1 MLRQSMLDKFICY
14 CMKRTSSTC
23 GTRVGTRKR
32 ESLKT
37 YPRASG
43 AGALAPQR
51 TWKECKIRF
60 KNDVLSA
67 RPACPKRKKNCEPI
81 DHFANKYMKY
91 HIVKLQRTI

>member
-1 MLRQSMLDKFICY
+1 MLDKLFCY

-43 AGALAPQR
+43 AEALAPQR
-51 TWKECKIRF
+51 TWKECKIR
-60 KNDVLSA
+60 KALALHAQNERKIA
-67 RPACPKRKKNCEPI
+67 RQLTI
-81 DHFANKYMKY
+81 
-91 HIVKLQRTI
+91 LQINI